1 MEEVIPRSLRGLFS
15 SLVFYGLCIPLV
27 ASPFYLGGEEAT
39 GLFLWESW
47 ILGLA
52 CLWACTQWGR
62 EGSSIRSMG
71 WDPLLLLLFAWC
83 VLSYGL
89 SDYRFSSQIEL
100 VKLGIY
106 ALFLYMLLA
115 LLDRARLK
123 VMLMAILLAAACQ
136 ALLTFRQ
143 CLAGGIP
150 RPAGSF
156 LDPNFAGLF
165 LFFGLVISSLWSLL
179 PGGVPKKARF
189 FLGLLGLGLL
199 ATALVNGSRSV
210 GALVILFL
218 GALVLGRKRGRW
230 VLLACLLG
238 AVLLPNLTRTRLL
251 GFAET
256 DVYAWQRVNIW
267 RATVR
272 IIGDHPWTGV
282 GLGNLPDHTYPYN
295 FPVESHP
302 ARYARRFTSA
312 HNNFLQA
319 AAELGI
325 PGVILATL
333 WLCRLAWAWGR
344 GMRRV
349 KEPDLRAALWM
360 ASGIVGGFLLQGVV
374 MDNLRSPSLVLVV
387 LSMLAAVRWVE
398 LESEENLEPPGWTR
412 WWRGLRV
419 GPSLGVMLSVPVA
432 TIVWPLLVLSPYLS
446 WRAFL
451 EAESLARQGRL
462 AEAEGRLGKA
472 IRLNSG
478 QPYYWQLLADLKVA
492 RARQDGRPGE
502 LADGFK
508 FLHQAVSLNPA
519 KPDFYAHLSAVC
531 RVAHELDPKK
541 TIWLQQGVRY
551 MEDAISRN
559 PLNVFYRYERASLL
573 MELGDADGARE
584 ELEKAVSL
592 EPNFIRGHEALAVV
606 YGALGRREEAE
617 RERRTVRYLTK
628 RFRDWDSRNPYER
641 LLFQSPEGTGPRG

>member
-1 MEEVIPRSLRGLFS
+1 MKDSPFSTSLTSIIFC
-15 SLVFYGLCIPLV
+15 GLCVPIV
-27 ASPFYLGGEEAT
+27 MSPFFLGGEDAT
-39 GLFLWESW
+39 GLFLWETW
-47 ILGLA
+47 IIGLG

-100 VKLGIY
+100 VKLGVY

-115 LLDRARLK
+115 LLDHARVK
-123 VMLMAILLAAACQ
+123 VILMAILLAAACQ
-136 ALLTFRQ
+136 AVLTFWQ
-143 CLAGGIP
+143 SLTEGAP

-165 LFFGLVISSLWSLL
+165 LFLGLVISSLWSLL
-179 PGGVPKKARF
+179 PGGIPKKARLP
-189 FLGLLGLGLL
+189 LGLLGLGLL
-199 ATALVNGSRSV
+199 AAVVINGSRSV
-210 GALVILFL
+210 GALVILL
-218 GALVLGRKRGRW
+218 LAALIVARRRARW

-238 AVLLPNLTRTRLL
+238 LLLFPSLIRMRLL
-251 GFAET
+251 EFAET

-267 RATVR
+267 RATLR
-272 IIGDHPWTGV
+272 AIGDHPWTGV
-282 GLGNLPDHTYPYN
+282 GLGNLSDHTYPYN

-302 ARYARRFTSA
+302 ARYAKRFTSA
-312 HNNFLQA
+312 HNNFLQV

-325 PGVILATL
+325 PGALLATL
-333 WLCRLAWAWGR
+333 WLCRLGWAWHR
-344 GMRRV
+344 GMLRV
-349 KEPDLRAALWM
+349 KDPDLRVALWM
-360 ASGIVGGFLLQGVV
+360 ASGIVGGFLLQGLV

-387 LSMLAAVRWVE
+387 LSMAAVVRYVE
-398 LESEENLEPPGWTR
+398 LQSEESPEPARWNS
-412 WWRGLRV
+412 WWRGWRV
-419 GPSLGVMLSVPVA
+419 GPSLGIMLSVPVV

-451 EAESLARQGRL
+451 EADALARQGLL
-462 AEAEGRLGKA
+462 AEAEGRISKA
-472 IRLNSG
+472 IRLNSE
-478 QPYYWQLLADLKVA
+478 QPYYWQFLADLKVA
-492 RARQDGRPGE
+492 RAKQDGKPGE

-508 FLHQAVSLNPA
+508 FLQQAISLNPS
-519 KPDFYAHLSAVC
+519 KPDFYAHLSAMC

-541 TIWLQQGVRY
+541 TIWLQQGMRY

-573 MELGDADGARE
+573 MELGDSDGARQ

-606 YGALGRREEAE
+606 YGTLGRREEAE
-617 RERRTVRYLTK
+617 REIRTVRYLTK

-641 LLFQSPEGTGPRG
+641 LLFQSSEGTGPKG